1 MLGLLL
7 LIVAANGAPVLVHAM
22 LGARWAVPVDCG
34 LRLADGRRLLGD
46 AKTWRGLA
54 VALAASTT
62 LAPLLGLSPLV
73 GLAAGALAMAG
84 DLLASF
90 VKRRL
95 GRPRSSRA
103 LLLDTVPES
112 LCPAVGLMQP
122 LHLGGAE
129 ILGLVIL
136 FSLLDAWLSPL
147 LYRLRIRRR
156 PW

>member
-1 MLGLLL
+1 MLALLL
-7 LIVAANGAPVLVHAM
+7 LIVAANGAPVALHAM
-22 LGARWAVPVDCG
+22 LGERWGTPVDCG
-34 LRLADGRRLLGD
+34 VRLADGRRLLGD
-46 AKTWRGLA
+46 AKTWRGLVA
-54 VALAASTT
+54 ALAASTALAPVLG
-62 LAPLLGLSPLV
+62 LAPLL

-112 LCPAVGLMQP
+112 LLPALGLMRP
-122 LHLGGAE
+122 LHLSGVE

-136 FSLLDAWLSPL
+136 FSLLDALISPL

>member
-22 LGARWAVPVDCG
+22 LGARWAVPVDFG

-54 VALAASTT
+54 AALAASTI

-73 GLAAGALAMAG
+73 GLTAGALAMAG

-112 LCPAVGLMQP
+112 LLPALGLMRP
-122 LHLGGAE
+122 LQLGGGE